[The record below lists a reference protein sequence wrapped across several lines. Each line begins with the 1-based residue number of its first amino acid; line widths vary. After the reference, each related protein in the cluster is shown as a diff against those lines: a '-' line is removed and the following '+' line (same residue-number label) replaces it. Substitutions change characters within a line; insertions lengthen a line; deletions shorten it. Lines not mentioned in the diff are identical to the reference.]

1 MELYFPVV
9 KMENG
14 GKFYFICVEYC
25 KMNYNV
31 KTNAEEVISGCL
43 CLNKQTDLLN

>member
-14 GKFYFICVEYC
+14 GKFYFICVEFC

-31 KTNAEEVISGCL
+31 KTNAEGS
-43 CLNKQTDLLN
+43 DLRMSVS